1 MRKQCRKIRKESHVE
16 KKNLKRNWFCLRKP
30 LTVNSICTRM
40 CCVLNSKARESAK
53 QLATFI
59 QDKRL
64 ATNSELTKDKDKRLA
79 TISELIKDKD
89 KRLATIS
96 ELIKE
101 KDKRLATKSEL
112 IKEKDKRLATIS
124 EFIKIR
130 TKD

>member
-1 MRKQCRKIRKESHVE
+1 M
-16 KKNLKRNWFCLRKP
+16 KRNWFCLRKP

-53 QLATFI
+53 QLATFFI

-64 ATNSELTKDKDKRLA
+64 ATKSEPT
-79 TISELIKDKD
+79 KDKD